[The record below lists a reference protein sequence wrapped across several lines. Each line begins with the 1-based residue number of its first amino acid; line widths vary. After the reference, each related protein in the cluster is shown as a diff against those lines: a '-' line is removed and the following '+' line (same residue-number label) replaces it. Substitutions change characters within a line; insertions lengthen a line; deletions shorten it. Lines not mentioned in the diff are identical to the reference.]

1 MSLRTLRIGLALAAL
16 TGCASARVVP
26 TPAPVPSPGSPIR
39 VATRADPSC
48 LIAAR
53 LVSLDADTL
62 AFERFVPGDRGATW
76 VPARIATDSIAQV
89 QTRIARHGNGG
100 SGAVI
105 GAGLGLGLGIIC
117 AGGYD
122 EDEWFAP
129 TAGECLASGVVTGAA
144 TGFLIGLLVK
154 TDVWA
159 PVPLPKHGAIE
170 PAATVTAELR

>member
-1 MSLRTLRIGLALAAL
+1 M
-16 TGCASARVVP
+16 
-26 TPAPVPSPGSPIR
+26 
-39 VATRADPSC
+39 ATRADPSR

-62 AFERFVPGDRGATW
+62 AFERFVPGDRGAQW

-89 QTRIARHGNGG
+89 QTRIARHANGG
-100 SGAVI
+100 GGALI
-105 GAGLGLGLGIIC
+105 GAGLGLGLGIVC

-129 TAGECLASGVVTGAA
+129 TAGECLVSGAVTGAA

-159 PVPLPKHGAIE
+159 PLPFPNSGAIE
-170 PAATVTAELR
+170 PAGAVVSDLR

>member
-1 MSLRTLRIGLALAAL
+1 MSPRSLAIVLALAAL

-26 TPAPVPSPGSPIR
+26 TPAPVPPPGSPIR
-39 VATRADPSC
+39 MATRADPSR

-62 AFERFVPGDRGATW
+62 AFERFVPGDRDGGW

-89 QTRIARHGNGG
+89 QTRIARHANGG
-100 SGAVI
+100 GGALI
-105 GAGLGLGLGIIC
+105 GAGLGLGLGIVC

-122 EDEWFAP
+122 ENEWFAP
-129 TAGECLASGVVTGAA
+129 TAGECLASGAVTGAA
-144 TGFLIGLLVK
+144 TGFLIGLLSK

-159 PVPLPKHGAIE
+159 PVALPKRGPVA
-170 PAATVTAELR
+170 PASVVAAGR